1 MNPILNFDLSSE
13 AYHAETECASN
24 SNLSLL
30 KRSPIHMK
38 WAQANPVESP
48 AMRLGTLVHY
58 AVLEG
63 DAFDL
68 LYVSGPEGDRRKKDV
83 RDEWAYMIEEHGAEY
98 VLKPDEFNQIQ
109 AMRDAISSHPVA
121 SSLLLPAYGV
131 KTEASCFWDDEYT
144 GVRCKAR
151 LDSLPAGKN
160 GDVICDLKTTVNG
173 SAEEFSKKSF
183 SFGYHRAAAHYLEA
197 WKQCGDDDRPDFL
210 FVVVE
215 KNAPHGVSVFQM
227 CEASI
232 ALGRRELDRLLQVW
246 QMCDEDGVWAG
257 YPTHVQQLTLPAYAF
272 TQELL

>member
-109 AMRDAISSHPVA
+109 AMRDAISSHP
-121 SSLLLPAYGV
+121 
-131 KTEASCFWDDEYT
+131 DEYT

-151 LDSLPAGKN
+151 LDALPAGKN